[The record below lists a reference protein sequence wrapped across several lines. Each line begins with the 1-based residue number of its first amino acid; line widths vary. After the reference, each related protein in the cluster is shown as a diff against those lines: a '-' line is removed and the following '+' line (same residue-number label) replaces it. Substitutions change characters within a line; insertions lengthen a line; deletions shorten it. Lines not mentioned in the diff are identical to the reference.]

1 MTAKRATGNTVLAK
15 GVALDDFLPYLLNR
29 IANRLNSDLAEELRG
44 VGMTLADWR
53 VLAVLKVRDGRSIS
67 ELSVYTVIE
76 QSTLSRIID
85 RMVRAGLVVR
95 RPGDRD
101 ARRVMIFLT
110 PRGRAAF
117 RKALRIAFRHYEH
130 AVAGLDEAEL
140 TRLIATLHRILENVR
155 RSPYA

>member
-1 MTAKRATGNTVLAK
+1 MTAERPAGGAILAE

-29 IANRLNSDLAEELRG
+29 IANRLNTDLAEELRG
-44 VGMTLADWR
+44 VDMTLADWR
-53 VLAVLKVRDGRSIS
+53 VLAVLNVGDGRGIN

-85 RMVRAGLVVR
+85 RMARAELVVR
-95 RPGDRD
+95 RASDSD

-110 PRGRAAF
+110 PRGRMAF
-117 RKALRIAFRHYEH
+117 GKALRIAFRHYER
-130 AVAGLDEAEL
+130 AVAGVEEAEV
-140 TRLIATLHRILENVR
+140 TRLIATLHRILENIR